1 MNVYDYLALGGAP
14 PTHAPSI
21 VQKVSHTPG
30 PGPGAS
36 FELQVQV
43 GEVGASTLES
53 NLGSDAAR
61 LGGAATKLFS
71 FSHRTE
77 TLLASEIKIK

>member
-1 MNVYDYLALGGAP
+1 MYDYLALGGAP

-21 VQKVSHTPG
+21 VQKVSHTPGPG